1 MTDRENTLLFRIV
14 WCEDNL
20 RYLLDEQ
27 DPERKARCQ
36 KINREGIADA
46 RAELAIFAKMREEK
60 RIMTFKEFQKTYFP
74 EQHVVEITDA
84 KQALD
89 SFFSHTSCC
98 WGNHV
103 VEGTGWAVV
112 SQPSAQHAGDKRTVF
127 VCKTEI
133 IRNR

>member
-1 MTDRENTLLFRIV
+1 MTL
-14 WCEDNL
+14 
-20 RYLLDEQ
+20 
-27 DPERKARCQ
+27 
-36 KINREGIADA
+36 
-46 RAELAIFAKMREEK
+46 
-60 RIMTFKEFQKTYFP
+60 KEFQKTYFP

-89 SFFSHTSCC
+89 SFFSKMSCD
-98 WGNHV
+98 WGNRV
-103 VEGTGWAVV
+103 VEDTGWAVV